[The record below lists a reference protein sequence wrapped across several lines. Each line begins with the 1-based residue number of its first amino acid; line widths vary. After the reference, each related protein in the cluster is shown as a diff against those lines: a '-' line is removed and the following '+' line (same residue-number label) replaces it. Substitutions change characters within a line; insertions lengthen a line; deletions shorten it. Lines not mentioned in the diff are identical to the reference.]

1 MEIIVSI
8 GMGVVGAWI
17 VSRLFAAGEQAS
29 RRVAVGYYVSPGY
42 AAKTKRQCRSE
53 FSANVAMVKGVSQ

>member
-8 GMGVVGAWI
+8 GMGLVGSWI

-29 RRVAVGYYVSPGY
+29 RRVAGGYYVSADY
-42 AAKTKRQCRSE
+42 RRKMRICRSE
-53 FSANVAMVKGVSQ
+53 YAANVAMVKGVVR